1 MGILRLLLAFFVV
14 IGHSHSIY
22 GYAGMGGA
30 AVPAFFIISGFYMT
44 LILETKYR
52 GSDQLWLFY
61 SNRVL
66 RLFPLYWFFVL
77 IYFALAVVP
86 MWRAQPPILQILVTA
101 NRSVGFAL
109 DGSIASILAIIPN
122 AIFLGSDLLRQFI
135 FNSETQTLSL
145 WAVGLQETADLKIRG
160 AFWYLLIPQSWSL
173 SVELVFYAFVPFL
186 VRLRTLLLIALLA
199 GFICIQYSMLHASY
213 RDQFH
218 WIHLL
223 TPYNGG
229 YFFLGMVSYRL
240 SRWLDCFGRG
250 NWLFASIPIAL
261 CVAWPLV
268 EGVSAKYGPYGHWG
282 ILMAYAIGIPA
293 LFKLSRDWALDQQLG
308 NLSYPVYLCHMLFA
322 WAATIYG
329 DLAAPIAF
337 AASCALSWIAV
348 KFIDEPV
355 DAWRQ
360 RRVSEA
366 RTVSSQAS
374 VADLAIDPSGSGTR

>member
-199 GFICIQYSMLHASY
+199 GFICIQYSMLH
-213 RDQFH
+213 D
-218 WIHLL
+218 LL
-223 TPYNGG
+223 PLNA
-229 YFFLGMVSYRL
+229 LGFR
-240 SRWLDCFGRG
+240 
-250 NWLFASIPIAL
+250 
-261 CVAWPLV
+261 
-268 EGVSAKYGPYGHWG
+268 
-282 ILMAYAIGIPA
+282 
-293 LFKLSRDWALDQQLG
+293 
-308 NLSYPVYLCHMLFA
+308 
-322 WAATIYG
+322 
-329 DLAAPIAF
+329 
-337 AASCALSWIAV
+337 
-348 KFIDEPV
+348 
-355 DAWRQ
+355 
-360 RRVSEA
+360 
-366 RTVSSQAS
+366 
-374 VADLAIDPSGSGTR
+374 